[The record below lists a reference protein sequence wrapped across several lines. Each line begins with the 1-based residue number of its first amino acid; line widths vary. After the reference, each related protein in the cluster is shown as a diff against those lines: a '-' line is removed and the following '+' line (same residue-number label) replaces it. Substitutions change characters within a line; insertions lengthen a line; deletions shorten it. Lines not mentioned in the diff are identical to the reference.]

1 MQGEAKA
8 PGEILKTFYLQRRCA
23 VVIAG
28 LAWSGLGVQLYFDVQ
43 EALIKNQPV
52 HVFNF
57 FSFFTIQGARSDDFL
72 HTAASGTISDRDKRR
87 FGACGLHYRCRRGL

>member
-1 MQGEAKA
+1 
-8 PGEILKTFYLQRRCA
+8 

-43 EALIKNQPV
+43 EALIKNEPV

-57 FSFFTIQGARSDDFL
+57 FSFFTIQTNILIAFVLTIFCTQPQAERFLTGTSVVSALVVYIGMQLFGRLGA
-72 HTAASGTISDRDKRR
+72 A
-87 FGACGLHYRCRRGL
+87 